1 MAITLVS
8 PHWNG
13 NARIQRAANNS
24 PAMRQGEGDQAAV
37 TLLQQALIRSGF
49 PVAGGAT
56 GVFGPQTTAAVI
68 AAQGHFGFSPV
79 SAGVAGHEV
88 LGALDLSLRGWKPL
102 PGPHWGGELART
114 SIPLALRKVDAAL
127 FALTDFR
134 AALAAAPDSL
144 KCKLFRG
151 DPRLQACLVS
161 DPAHVVPG
169 SQGDHVGKIQQ
180 ALFLLGAGVIG
191 ATEIGDKKFGPD
203 TLRAVR
209 AFKGPP
215 RNIINRSYQNTPDDI
230 VGKMTIAALDREM
243 FASDFALELSALKTH
258 FKLVL
263 AGGTMLFIEEPI
275 TVAAIDQLITTF
287 LFIQRTIR
295 NPNMISHSICL
306 GNGIFTAAEAPP
318 GGPIVFGPPYSDFTL
333 APVGVTNIAK
343 TGPNSLAA
351 IMIHE
356 ATHVIDDFSR
366 VNPASHISEFTPEY
380 AIQTA
385 VNARHNPS
393 AFATFAAHI
402 FDKADRLPQN
412 RFGLSQGGRAF

>member
-8 PHWNG
+8 PHWAA

-24 PAMRQGEGDQAAV
+24 PAMGQGERDAAAV
-37 TLLQQALIRSGF
+37 TLLQQALIQSGF

-56 GVFGPQTTAAVI
+56 GVFGPQTTAAVT
-68 AAQGHFGFSPV
+68 AAQKQFGFSTI
-79 SAGVAGHEV
+79 SAGLAGHEV
-88 LGALDLSLRGWKPL
+88 LGALDLSLRGWKPP
-102 PGPHWGGELART
+102 PGPHWGGQLAQT
-114 SIPLALRKVDAAL
+114 ILPLALRKVDAAL
-127 FALTDFR
+127 FALNDFR
-134 AALAAAPDSL
+134 SALAVAPDSL

-151 DPRLQACLVS
+151 DPKLEACLVS

-191 ATEIGDKKFGPD
+191 AKELGDKKFGPD

-243 FASDFALELSALKTH
+243 FSSDFALQLSALKTH

-263 AGGTMLFIEEPI
+263 AGATMLFIEEPI
-275 TVAAIDQLITTF
+275 TVAAIDQLTTTF
-287 LFIQRTIR
+287 LFIQRTLR
-295 NPNMISHSICL
+295 NANMISHSICL
-306 GNGIFTAAEAPP
+306 GNGLNTAAEAPL
-318 GGPIVFGPPYSDFTL
+318 GGPVVFGPPYSDFTL
-333 APVGVTNIAK
+333 APVGVTNIAR

-356 ATHVIDDFSR
+356 ATHVIDNLSGD
-366 VNPASHISEFTPEY
+366 NATTHISEFSNAY
-380 AIQTA
+380 ATQSA
-385 VNARHNPS
+385 ANARHNPS
-393 AFATFAAHI
+393 AYATFAAHI
-402 FDKADRLPQN
+402 VDRADRLPEN

>member
-1 MAITLVS
+1 M
-8 PHWNG
+8 
-13 NARIQRAANNS
+13 
-24 PAMRQGEGDQAAV
+24 
-37 TLLQQALIRSGF
+37 
-49 PVAGGAT
+49 
-56 GVFGPQTTAAVI
+56 
-68 AAQGHFGFSPV
+68 
-79 SAGVAGHEV
+79 
-88 LGALDLSLRGWKPL
+88 
-102 PGPHWGGELART
+102 
-114 SIPLALRKVDAAL
+114 
-127 FALTDFR
+127 
-134 AALAAAPDSL
+134 APDSL

-151 DPRLQACLVS
+151 DPKLEACLVS

-191 ATEIGDKKFGPD
+191 PKEIGDKKFGPD

-230 VGKMTIAALDREM
+230 VGKMTIATLDREM
-243 FASDFALELSALKTH
+243 FSLDFALALSALKTH

-263 AGGTMLFIEEPI
+263 AGATLLFIEEPI
-275 TVAAIDQLITTF
+275 TVAAIDQLTTTF
-287 LFIQRTIR
+287 LFVQRTLR

-306 GNGIFTAAEAPP
+306 GNGINTAAEAPL
-318 GGPIVFGPPYSDFTL
+318 GGPVVFGPPYSDFTL

-356 ATHVIDDFSR
+356 ATHVIDNLSGD
-366 VNPASHISEFTPEY
+366 NATTHISEFSNAY
-380 AIQTA
+380 ATQSA
-385 VNARHNPS
+385 ANARHNPS
-393 AFATFAAHI
+393 AYATFAAHI
-402 FDKADRLPQN
+402 FDRADRLPEN

>member
-8 PHWNG
+8 PHWAA

-24 PAMRQGEGDQAAV
+24 PAMGQGEADKAAV
-37 TLLQQALIRSGF
+37 TLLQQALVQSGF
-49 PVAGGAT
+49 PVAGGVT
-56 GVFGPQTTAAVI
+56 GVFGPQTTAAVT
-68 AAQGHFGFSPV
+68 AAQKHFGFSTVFP
-79 SAGVAGHEV
+79 GIAGHEV

-102 PGPHWGGELART
+102 QGPHWGGELAKT
-114 SIPLALRKVDAAL
+114 IVPLALRKVDAAL
-127 FALTDFR
+127 FALNDFR
-134 AALAAAPDSL
+134 GALAVAPNSL

-151 DPRLQACLVS
+151 DPKLEACLVS

-191 ATEIGDKKFGPD
+191 PKEIGEKKFGPD

-215 RNIINRSYQNTPDDI
+215 RNIINRSYQSTPDDI
-230 VGKMTIAALDREM
+230 VGKMTIATLDREM
-243 FASDFALELSALKTH
+243 FSLDFVLVLSALKTH

-263 AGGTMLFIEEPI
+263 AGATLLFIEEPI
-275 TVAAIDQLITTF
+275 TVAAIDQLTTTF
-287 LFIQRTIR
+287 LFVQRTLR
-295 NPNMISHSICL
+295 NANMIKHSICL
-306 GNGIFTAAEAPP
+306 GNGISTAAEAPL
-318 GGPIVFGPPYSDFTL
+318 GGPVVFGPPYSDFTL

-356 ATHVIDDFSR
+356 ATHVIDNLSGD
-366 VNPASHISEFTPEY
+366 NATTHISEFSNAY
-380 AIQTA
+380 AAQSA
-385 VNARHNPS
+385 ANARHNPS
-393 AFATFAAHI
+393 AYATFAAHI
-402 FDKADRLPQN
+402 FDRADRLPEN